1 MSRVP
6 PAAPHVLVVIVNFR
20 TPELAVE
27 CLRSLV
33 GEVGRVDRVS
43 VVVVDNA
50 SGDGSVERIGGAIAE
65 HGWSAWARLM
75 PLGTNG
81 GFGAG
86 NNAAIAPALAAR
98 DAPAPDYVLILN
110 PDTVV
115 LPGALHALVSFMQAH
130 PEVGIAGSRLE
141 DQDGTQRHSRF
152 RFHSIWSELDSGL
165 KLGLVTRL
173 LHKHVVAVGL
183 VDDDR
188 PSDWVAGASMMVRRQ
203 VFEDIGLF
211 DTGYFLYF
219 EEADF
224 CLNARRA
231 GWLCWH
237 VNASRVLHYAGRSTG
252 VTDTTGPP
260 GRRPRYWFAS
270 RHRYFRKNHGRLYAF
285 CADAAWCSGFVLW
298 RIRRLLQGKPDT
310 DPPNMLWDFL
320 RFTLGPDRSRP
331 T

>member
-115 LPGALHALVSFMQAH
+115 LPG
-130 PEVGIAGSRLE
+130 
-141 DQDGTQRHSRF
+141 
-152 RFHSIWSELDSGL
+152 
-165 KLGLVTRL
+165 
-173 LHKHVVAVGL
+173 
-183 VDDDR
+183 
-188 PSDWVAGASMMVRRQ
+188 
-203 VFEDIGLF
+203 
-211 DTGYFLYF
+211 
-219 EEADF
+219 
-224 CLNARRA
+224 
-231 GWLCWH
+231 
-237 VNASRVLHYAGRSTG
+237 
-252 VTDTTGPP
+252 
-260 GRRPRYWFAS
+260 
-270 RHRYFRKNHGRLYAF
+270 
-285 CADAAWCSGFVLW
+285 
-298 RIRRLLQGKPDT
+298 
-310 DPPNMLWDFL
+310 
-320 RFTLGPDRSRP
+320 
-331 T
+331 